1 MSSPVTAGP
10 RSADERFLAAAAA
23 GDLGGVRAALA
34 EGAGKDAMDREEA
47 SAILLAARAGHLEV
61 VRALIAE
68 GVDVDA
74 QDQTCANPFLFG
86 CIHDDLP
93 LVQTMVEAG
102 ADLKR
107 LTRMGGN
114 GLTPAA
120 EKGHLE
126 VVRYLLENTRINVN
140 HTNNLGWTALIETII
155 LGDGGPVRQQI
166 VELLLAHGAKPGMP
180 DPWGVPPVELARERG
195 YDEIVR
201 ILERHAA

>member
-1 MSSPVTAGP
+1 MTT
-10 RSADERFLAAAAA
+10 ADERYLAAAAA
-23 GDLGGVRAALA
+23 GDLEGVRAALA
-34 EGAGKDAMDREEA
+34 DGADKDVQDREEA
-47 SAILLAARAGHLEV
+47 SAILLAARARHLDV

-68 GVDVDA
+68 GVDIDA
-74 QDQTCANPFLFG
+74 QDQTCSNPFLYG
-86 CIHDDLP
+86 CINDDP
-93 LVQTMVEAG
+93 ELVTLMAEAG

-120 EKGHLE
+120 EKGHLD

-140 HTNNLGWTALIETII
+140 LTNNLGWTALIETII

-180 DPWGVPPVELARERG
+180 DPWGIPPVELARERG
-195 YDEIVR
+195 FAEIVA
-201 ILERHAA
+201 ILERPQA

>member
-1 MSSPVTAGP
+1 MTTSS
-10 RSADERFLAAAAA
+10 SADERYLDASAA
-23 GDLGGVRAALA
+23 GDLDGVRAALA
-34 EGAGKDAMDREEA
+34 DGADKNAVDREET
-47 SAILLAARAGHLEV
+47 SAILHAARGGHLDV

-68 GVDVDA
+68 GVDIDA
-74 QDQTCANPFLFG
+74 QDQTCSNPFLFG
-86 CIHDDLP
+86 CINDDLA
-93 LVQTMVEAG
+93 LVTTMVEAG

-114 GLTPAA
+114 GLTPSA

-140 HTNNLGWTALIETII
+140 LTNNLGWTALIETII

-195 YDEIVR
+195 YREIVS